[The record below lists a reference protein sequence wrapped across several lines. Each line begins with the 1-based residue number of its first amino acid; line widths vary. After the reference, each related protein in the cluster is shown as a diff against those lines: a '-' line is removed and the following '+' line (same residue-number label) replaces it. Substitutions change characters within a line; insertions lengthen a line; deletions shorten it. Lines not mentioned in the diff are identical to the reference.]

1 MKKELPRG
9 LRNNNPGNIRI
20 NKDTFQGEVDPSQ
33 DKSFKQFKTMAYG
46 YRAMFIDL
54 STKLNRGLNTI
65 EKIIYVWAPP
75 NENDT
80 EAYIDQVVKLSG
92 VPRKKILN
100 KYSGDDYIE
109 IVAAMSQVENGIK
122 ADMSDVLVGFTKQ
135 DRIKRGG

>member
-1 MKKELPRG
+1 MKLPRG
-9 LRNNNPGNIRI
+9 IRNNNPGNIRI
-20 NKDTFQGEVDPSQ
+20 NGDTFQGEVNPSQ
-33 DKSFKQFKTMAYG
+33 DESFKQFKTMAYG

-65 EKIIYVWAPP
+65 EKIINVWAPP

-80 EAYIDQVVKLSG
+80 EAYIEQVEKISG
-92 VPRKKILN
+92 IPRKKIIN

-122 ADMSDVLVGFTKQ
+122 ADMSEVLVGFTKQ
-135 DRIKRGG
+135 DRIKREG